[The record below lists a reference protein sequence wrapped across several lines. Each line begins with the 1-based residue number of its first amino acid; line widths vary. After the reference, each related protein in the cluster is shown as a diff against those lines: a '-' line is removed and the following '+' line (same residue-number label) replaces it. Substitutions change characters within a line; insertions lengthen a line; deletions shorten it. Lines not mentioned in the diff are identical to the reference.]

1 MEIIARLEDPSSQL
15 SKAECARQHGVT
27 PAAISK
33 LMKVSQSVKKRYS
46 DEGADSG
53 GFRDKRQRGGF
64 SKSVPFEDELF
75 RWICSVRARKV
86 PLLVSHVQSKAKLL
100 ATRHKMK
107 EDFKASNGWYYRFC
121 NRYGLTPASLHAG
134 NSTSSGVETQQN
146 STGETKKEGAETTH
160 EWTNLR
166 EKIKQFGPEFVY
178 TLSEARLFYQM
189 LPRAL
194 DVVPERSGT
203 GQETTGMI
211 ADAVERNGAPG
222 KAARGRRKCLRV

>member
-1 MEIIARLEDPSSQL
+1 
-15 SKAECARQHGVT
+15 
-27 PAAISK
+27 
-33 LMKVSQSVKKRYS
+33 
-46 DEGADSG
+46 
-53 GFRDKRQRGGF
+53 
-64 SKSVPFEDELF
+64 
-75 RWICSVRARKV
+75 
-86 PLLVSHVQSKAKLL
+86 
-100 ATRHKMK
+100 MK

-121 NRYGLTPASLHAG
+121 NRYDLTPASLHAG